1 MESGEFA
8 LLPEPLSVRIQTLPS
23 FITWM
28 PEWPCRGWPE
38 IGRLMPVS
46 RSFDLPMTDAGFS
59 TRLRVVYLPAD
70 LRSSGALSGAAIV
83 LLAGKMAC
91 PSRAE
96 ETSVCASAMLLA
108 VARPSASASVEI
120 RYRNVMECFL
130 HEVGKPQEYRSSMTG
145 VCK

>member
-1 MESGEFA
+1 
-8 LLPEPLSVRIQTLPS
+8 
-23 FITWM
+23 M

-46 RSFDLPMTDAGFS
+46 RPFDVPMTDAGLS

-70 LRSSGALSGAAIV
+70 LRSSGALSGAAMV

-91 PSRAE
+91 PSRTAG
-96 ETSVCASAMLLA
+96 TSVCACAMLLTA
-108 VARPSASASVEI
+108 ARPSASASAEK

-130 HEVGKPQEYRSSMTG
+130 HEVGKP
-145 VCK
+145 